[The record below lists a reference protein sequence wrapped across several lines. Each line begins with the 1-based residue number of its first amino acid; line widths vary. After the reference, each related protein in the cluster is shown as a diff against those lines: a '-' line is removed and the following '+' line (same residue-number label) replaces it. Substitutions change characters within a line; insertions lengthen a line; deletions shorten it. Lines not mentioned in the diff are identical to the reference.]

1 MALAWTVIGVLLV
14 AILAAALVEHLLERG
29 P

>member
-1 MALAWTVIGVLLV
+1 MALAWMVIGVLFV
-14 AILAAALVEHLLERG
+14 AILAAALVEHLLERR